1 MGNISYWGQ
10 TKDINIIKKGLE
22 DYLKKAKD
30 IVRDFTEDLQGNNLQ
45 LECISNEDYY
55 LFIVNLIDIFNGEDY
70 AEFMELENVEDLPL
84 TEKGEKIY
92 NFIKVNYNY
101 FNDLDIRLSID
112 NNAEYDIEK
121 YKPNVYD
128 YIIISGLN
136 EIIK

>member
-30 IVRDFTEDLQGNNLQ
+30 IVKNFTEDLQGNNLQ

-92 NFIKVNYNY
+92 NFIKINYNY

-121 YKPNVYD
+121 YKPNIYD

>member
-10 TKDINIIKKGLE
+10 TKDINIIKKSLE

-55 LFIVNLIDIFNGEDY
+55 LFIVNLIDIYNGEDY
-70 AEFMELENVEDLPL
+70 TEFMELENVEDLPL

-128 YIIISGLN
+128 YIIINGLN

>member
-55 LFIVNLIDIFNGEDY
+55 LFIVNLIDIYNGEDY
-70 AEFMELENVEDLPL
+70 TEFMELENVEDLPL

-128 YIIISGLN
+128 YIIIKGLN

>member
-55 LFIVNLIDIFNGEDY
+55 LFIVNLIDIYNGEDY
-70 AEFMELENVEDLPL
+70 TEFMELENVEDLPL

-92 NFIKVNYNY
+92 NFIKINYNY

-128 YIIISGLN
+128 YIIIKGLN